1 MANSF
6 SFERQRIVSR
16 GMDGVK
22 AVKIREGERSAS
34 DSILFLWH
42 TCGWHKEQ
50 TFVNRLTRLK
60 KKKKKG
66 RKNRKIEKKLSK
78 GWNPPLKRTGR
89 AWSTSGTCLR
99 SSTADSVGSLNERL
113 VKRNKR
119 IYKCVYT
126 ERDTA
131 GKCWTKSIL
140 QSSER
145 MDKLHSIIWYM
156 NLFRYG
162 SWDSSQR
169 AFLLILW

>member
-66 RKNRKIEKKLSK
+66 EKIEKSK
-78 GWNPPLKRTGR
+78 KNFQKDGIHPWNVRVELDRPLARVFDRPP
-89 AWSTSGTCLR
+89 
-99 SSTADSVGSLNERL
+99 
-113 VKRNKR
+113 R
-119 IYKCVYT
+119 ILWD
-126 ERDTA
+126 R
-131 GKCWTKSIL
+131 WTK
-140 QSSER
+140 
-145 MDKLHSIIWYM
+145 D
-156 NLFRYG
+156 
-162 SWDSSQR
+162 
-169 AFLLILW
+169 